1 MLLYETLVIDAMTGE
16 PFTENRE
23 LGIFAGWLPHSKCEA
38 K

>member
-1 MLLYETLVIDAMTGE
+1 MTGE